1 MDMEDNFNER
11 LIKVQ
16 ILLNTLVEHLI
27 DNNIIDEEEFFTRY
41 LDLLTD
47 EVNELD
53 KNKNFNSIFL
63 SKGGDA

>member
-27 DNNIIDEEEFFTRY
+27 NNNVIDEQEFFTRY

>member
-27 DNNIIDEEEFFTRY
+27 DNNVIDEQEFFTRY

>member
-1 MDMEDNFNER
+1 MEDNFNER

>member
-16 ILLNTLVEHLI
+16 ILLNTLLEHLI
-27 DNNIIDEEEFFTRY
+27 DNNAIDEEEFFTRY

>member
-1 MDMEDNFNER
+1 MEDNFNER

-27 DNNIIDEEEFFTRY
+27 DNNVIDEEEFFTRY

>member
-27 DNNIIDEEEFFTRY
+27 DNNVIDEEEFFTRY

>member
-1 MDMEDNFNER
+1 MEDNFNER
-11 LIKVQ
+11 LIEVQ
-16 ILLNTLVEHLI
+16 ILLNTLLEHLI
-27 DNNIIDEEEFFTRY
+27 DNNAIDEEEFFTRY